1 MIKRKVKNSIEFSD
15 GKGYLILKTSKKDLD
30 YINDVYGLNNSPAT
44 YMVIGDYIDQDK
56 KYLNYY
62 VGESSVNVISR
73 LNESFQ
79 KRKWINEI
87 YIIISPS
94 GLLTMEIV
102 KTLEF
107 MILQTLKNTFFNNE
121 IEILNDNA
129 DCGVIGYRSQFGINA
144 YTILINDIFQLFFND
159 VIVYSKYSSYF
170 NYFEIEPLMTKT
182 CKICFDR
189 SKNIC
194 STIIIKDSLLIIKN
208 SLLRINN
215 ETLGNSPQSIKTLF
229 RVLLDLKCIYPIIID
244 DNICWCFNKDM
255 KLPISNLDDFI
266 KLSCNSLNA
275 SLSNNTILYSR
286 FIKKQKD

>member
-15 GKGYLILKTSKKDLD
+15 GKGYLILKTNKKDLD
-30 YINDVYGLNNSPAT
+30 FINDIYGLNNSPAT
-44 YMVIGDYIDQDK
+44 YMVIGDYFDQEK
-56 KYLNYY
+56 RCLNYY

-87 YIIISPS
+87 YIIISPNK
-94 GLLTMEIV
+94 LLTMEIV

-107 MILQTLKNTFFNNE
+107 MILQTIKNTFSSNE

-129 DCGVIGYRSQFGINA
+129 DCGVIGYRSQFGVNP
-144 YTILINDIFQLFFND
+144 YTLLINDIFQLFFND
-159 VIVYSKYSSYF
+159 VICYSKYSSFF

-189 SKNIC
+189 MKNIC
-194 STIIIKDSLLIIKN
+194 SSLIVKDSLLIIKN

-215 ETLGNSPQSIKTLF
+215 ETLENSPQSIKILF
-229 RVLLDLKCIYPIIID
+229 RSLLDLKCIFPIIIE
-244 DNICWCFNKDM
+244 DNICWCFNNDV
-255 KLPISNLDDFI
+255 KLPISNLNDFI

-275 SLSNNTILYSR
+275 NLANNTMTYSR